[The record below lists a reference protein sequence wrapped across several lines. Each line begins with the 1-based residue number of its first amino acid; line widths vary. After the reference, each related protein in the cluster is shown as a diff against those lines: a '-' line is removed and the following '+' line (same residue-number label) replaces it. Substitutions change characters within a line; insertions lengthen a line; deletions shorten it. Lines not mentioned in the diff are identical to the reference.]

1 MKWIAK
7 KRSYAEKC
15 EYCDE
20 NGHLVKDCPLI
31 VPMDKKLVNCS
42 FCNEKGHAIKTCPKI
57 DHKAS
62 IRASKVAIV
71 DHGNTGSSEHWD
83 HEEEE
88 IEEEEEDDSDSSSE
102 SEL

>member
-31 VPMDKKLVNCS
+31 VPMDKKLTCS
-42 FCNEKGHAIKTCPKI
+42 FCNEKEHSVKNCPKI
-57 DHKAS
+57 NHKAS
-62 IRASKVAIV
+62 IRASKVTIE

-83 HEEEE
+83 Y
-88 IEEEEEDDSDSSSE
+88 EEEEDEEEVESDNSSE